1 LVAQAAKTKPAD
13 GKPKRDTVQVIAVNT
28 KVYHDYLIR
37 DTVEAGLV
45 LTGTEIKSI
54 RAGKVNL
61 REAYAKAEGGELW
74 LNNMHIAPYEAGDR
88 WSPQNP
94 TRKRKLLLHHAEID
108 KLVGKTK
115 ETGLTLIPLELYFKD
130 GKVKVE
136 IGLARGKKTYDKRQ
150 TLIERQGKREAE
162 RAMASAFKRNGG

>member
-1 LVAQAAKTKPAD
+1 MAQAAKTKPAD

-61 REAYAKAEGGELW
+61 PNPQAQAAAAPQPDPGAGPADAIEG
-74 LNNMHIAPYEAGDR
+74 PDAG
-88 WSPQNP
+88 
-94 TRKRKLLLHHAEID
+94 
-108 KLVGKTK
+108 
-115 ETGLTLIPLELYFKD
+115 
-130 GKVKVE
+130 
-136 IGLARGKKTYDKRQ
+136 ARSVVYQ
-150 TLIERQGKREAE
+150 P
-162 RAMASAFKRNGG
+162 

>member
-94 TRKRKLLLHHAEID
+94 TRKRKLLLHRNQIRELD
-108 KLVGKTK
+108 RQTRSR
-115 ETGLTLIPLELYFKD
+115 GLTLVPVRLYISRDRAKIELA
-130 GKVKVE
+130 
-136 IGLARGKKTYDKRQ
+136 LAQGKKIYDKRQ
-150 TLIERQGKREAE
+150 AMAEKEAARDIERAV
-162 RAMASAFKRNGG
+162 RARTR

>member
-1 LVAQAAKTKPAD
+1 MAQPKTAD
-13 GKPKRDTVQVIAVNT
+13 GKAKRDTIQVIAVNN
-28 KVYHDYLIR
+28 KAYHDYLIR

-94 TRKRKLLLHHAEID
+94 IRKRKLLLHRTQI
-108 KLVGKTK
+108 K
-115 ETGLTLIPLELYFKD
+115 ELDRQTRSKGLTLVPVRLYITNDRAKIELA
-130 GKVKVE
+130 V
-136 IGLARGKKTYDKRQ
+136 AQGKKIYDKRQ
-150 TLIERQGKREAE
+150 VMAEKEAARDIERAV
-162 RAMASAFKRNGG
+162 RARTR